1 MTRQDVLATITE
13 ILQDVLDNP
22 ELTIEENSHFLDIPS
37 WDSLAFVTLM
47 AELENQCKVQ
57 LDMSAMQ
64 QAHTVGDVISLVLQE
79 K

>member
-13 ILQDVLDNP
+13 ILRDVLDVP
-22 ELTIEENSHFLDIPS
+22 ELTLEESSQFLKIPE
-37 WDSLAFVTLM
+37 WDSVAFVTLM

-57 LDMSAMQ
+57 LDMAAMQ
-64 QAHTVGDVISLVLQE
+64 LAYTVGDVISLVLQE